1 METQEQ
7 INKVLS
13 TAGEDL
19 VFPSFTI
26 KGIPGHEVYSIQG
39 YDSPYDIK
47 KQDLFFQISL
57 YELKTHS
64 IAKNNTFYYTAFG
77 RKYNFSIDS
86 FVDTLDGWIELQVT
100 LGTIE
105 NV

>member
-47 KQDLFFQISL
+47 KQDYFFQISL
-57 YELKTHS
+57 YDLKFRS
-64 IAKNNTFYYTAFG
+64 IVKDNSFYLIALS
-77 RKYNFSIDS
+77 RKYTFSIDS
-86 FVDTLDGWIELQVT
+86 FIDTFDGWIELQVT
-100 LGTIE
+100 LGTIQ